1 MAVVERSVETVRR
14 IGAVLMD
21 ILKIASRLK
30 EPTRRAVGTRR
41 ASSSGSSRNADRPD
55 DT

>member
-1 MAVVERSVETVRR
+1 MAVVERSVETALG

-30 EPTRRAVGTRR
+30 ERNEASDWHAPRVIEPKFKKRRQTR
-41 ASSSGSSRNADRPD
+41 
-55 DT
+55 